1 MEENNKQPIE
11 KYQEYWEI
19 IDRALNEG
27 TMSGYKIA
35 IIETEKI
42 LAMVLDDE
50 KFPGK
55 DISEQIKNAEAAL
68 KNKEKLNYSRA
79 MYNKVIK
86 EPGFDISSEDT
97 KEIVAGYYQ
106 AISDIIKMDLADM
119 GLKEKT
125 SLLLQR
131 YFYQF
136 PQKIKNFAIFIFLFF
151 LSVFIVTETATGRLI
166 SESIINLTRFL
177 FYKVL
182 PGILIIAAIGTVII
196 GLLYYWQS
204 RKR

>member
-1 MEENNKQPIE
+1 MEENDKQLLE
-11 KYQEYWEI
+11 KYQEYWKTV
-19 IDRALNEG
+19 DKALNEG

-42 LAMVLDDE
+42 LSMALDDE

-55 DISEQIKNAEAAL
+55 DISEQIKNAEIVFR
-68 KNKEKLNYSRA
+68 NKEKLDYSRA
-79 MYNKVIK
+79 MYNKIVK

-97 KEIVAGYYQ
+97 KEIVTGYYQ
-106 AISDIIKMDLADM
+106 AISDIVRMGPENI
-119 GLKEKT
+119 GLKEKV

-136 PQKIKNFAIFIFLFF
+136 SQKTRKIAILLFLFF
-151 LSVFIVTETATGRLI
+151 LSVFIITETPTGHSI
-166 SESIINLTRFL
+166 SELVINLTRFL

-182 PGILIIAAIGTVII
+182 PVILTIAAIGIAVI